1 MATSTSNYR
10 LTKPDGTDLVDIDEL
25 NGNFDIIDRQL
36 KANADAAAGKQDKL
50 VFDTAPMSG
59 STKPVTSGG
68 IYTALGRKQDKLTE
82 EILQMRMLADVL
94 ENVLELYNS
103 CERQQEMSAEITH
116 AMIRTDLPR
125 GRGNNRSYHSAEQ
138 VTAAYEELIKPL
150 LGVL

>member
-1 MATSTSNYR
+1 MKLKVNIPLMAESEMELRVLSNR
-10 LTKPDGTDLVDIDEL
+10 MRAIADEMYSVRSSL
-25 NGNFDIIDRQL
+25 LGFGETFRHEASL
-36 KANADAAAGKQDKL
+36 A
-50 VFDTAPMSG
+50 
-59 STKPVTSGG
+59 
-68 IYTALGRKQDKLTE
+68 GRKQDKLTE